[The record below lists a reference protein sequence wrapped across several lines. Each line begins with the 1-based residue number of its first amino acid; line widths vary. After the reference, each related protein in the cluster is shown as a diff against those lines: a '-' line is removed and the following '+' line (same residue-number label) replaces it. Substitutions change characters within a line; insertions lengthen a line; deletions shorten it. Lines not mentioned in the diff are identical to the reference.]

1 MTGFGLTGPD
11 RDLVS
16 FGPTLQARTGYT
28 ALMAGGDGAP
38 IGFGFSYADVA
49 SGHLAALAVLAALWR
64 RQRTGEGAVVD
75 FSQLEAVAA
84 LLGPTLLERTG
95 GHGFPASGAAPEG
108 VYPCAGVDRWIA
120 ITVTTDDDW
129 RRFAAALGAPA
140 WTREER
146 FAPASD
152 RVRARQALD
161 ELVAAWTRP
170 RDADTAMDLLQCAGV
185 AAGRV
190 ASARDLCERDPQLA
204 ARGFFVDVATAE
216 GHTVRFDGSPVR
228 LSETPPRIAAAG
240 PLLGEHTLAVL
251 RGRD

>member
-1 MTGFGLTGPD
+1 
-11 RDLVS
+11 
-16 FGPTLQARTGYT
+16 
-28 ALMAGGDGAP
+28 
-38 IGFGFSYADVA
+38 
-49 SGHLAALAVLAALWR
+49 VLAALWR

-146 FAPASD
+146 FATPSD